1 MNGYRMDWVGAIGA
15 GVCAVIAFLIVRLF
29 FKTPS
34 GALFYLVVGVLTF
47 VLALGLRSVLR
58 AAGI

>member
-1 MNGYRMDWVGAIGA
+1 MDWVGAIGA